1 MSATEVNRFISP
13 YEDPAPEGA
22 ELNSPDQISPA
33 EPAGGHVLDPAGS
46 VH

>member
-1 MSATEVNRFISP
+1 MVET
-13 YEDPAPEGA
+13 EDPLLPRPVVPPEGA

-33 EPAGGHVLDPAGS
+33 EPANGHVLDPAGS